1 MSKRDDSSYREVYST
16 ERGTICTGCGKAAQK
31 CSCRAERRAA
41 PLGDGNVKVRRETKG
56 RGGKTVTSISG
67 LALNTDEIKALLSDL
82 KRRLGG
88 GGAVKDGVIELQGDH
103 CDVVIEELGK
113 RGIKAKRAGG

>member
-1 MSKRDDSSYREVYST
+1 MSKQSDPNYREVYST
-16 ERGTICTGCGKAAQK
+16 ERGTICPGCGKAARR
-31 CSCRAERRAA
+31 CSCDADRRAA
-41 PLGDGNVKVRRETKG
+41 SLGDGNVKVRRETKG
-56 RGGKTVTSISG
+56 RGGKTVTSVSG
-67 LALNTDEIKALLSDL
+67 LALNTDEIKALLSEL

-103 CDVVIEELGK
+103 CESVIEELGK